1 MKTRTEHQKY
11 CLVNTDSGNHRS
23 TCLYESDYSKVPHEQ
38 NHTILVLCVRFIS
51 LSAMSSKSICAAHV
65 SESHPFWRLCGCTAF
80 CFSVM
85 NSWAAPTSWLYW
97 KTLCVLVHKCVP
109 KPLLSVNPRVYP
121 KERLL
126 EKGMATHSSI
136 LASRTPRTEE
146 PGRLHTVHGV
156 AKSKTQLSDFQM
168 WKFYEFFQEPSY
180 CFLQQLYYFTLPQ
193 ECTEVPIS
201 PYPHQHLLFLFVL
214 IMTILMGMKWYLF
227 VVLICVSMM
236 ISDVE
241 HLVLC
246 LLAT

>member
-1 MKTRTEHQKY
+1 MN
-11 CLVNTDSGNHRS
+11 L
-23 TCLYESDYSKVPHEQ
+23 
-38 NHTILVLCVRFIS
+38 TILRCLMSRIIQYLSFVSGLFHLVRCPQSPSVLHTYQSLTPSEGCVDALRFVS
-51 LSAMSSKSICAAHV
+51 LS
-65 SESHPFWRLCGCTAF
+65 
-80 CFSVM
+80 M
-85 NSWAAPTSWLYW
+85 NSWAAATSWLQW
-97 KTLCVLVHKCVP
+97 ETLCVLVHKCVP

-193 ECTEVPIS
+193 ECTEVSIS

-214 IMTILMGMKWYLF
+214 IMTILMGRKWYLF